1 MKILLLE
8 DDVALNKSIYDALI
22 YSGYSVDTFFDGNN
36 VIDNLSSIYDLYIM
50 DINVPNISGLEL
62 LNLIHNQ
69 NNQSKIIMISANTDI
84 DIIKNAYNLGCID
97 YLKKPFHL
105 EELRIKIDMLFS
117 NTNSLLEE
125 LKLKPD
131 SNLSKKEKRFL
142 TLLLNNK
149 NSVTTY
155 QMIDEFVY
163 EDKTMTNDGIRALVK
178 RLRGKLENDIIKN
191 LPEEGYSIK

>member
-8 DDVALNKSIYDALI
+8 DDIALNKSIYDALV
-22 YSGYSVDTFFDGNN
+22 YSGYSVDTFFDGND
-36 VIDNLSSIYDLYIM
+36 VIDNLNSIYDLYIM

-69 NNQSKIIMISANTDI
+69 TNQSKIIMISANTDI
-84 DIIKNAYNLGCID
+84 NIIKNAYNLGCID

-117 NTNSLLEE
+117 NSNSLLEE

-142 TLLLNNK
+142 SLLLKNK
-149 NSVTTY
+149 NQVTTY

-163 EDKTMTNDGIRALVK
+163 EDKLMSMDGLRALVR
-178 RLRGKLENDIIKN
+178 RLRTKLEDDVIKN
-191 LPEEGYSIK
+191 ILEEGYTIK

>member
-8 DDVALNKSIYDALI
+8 DDIALNKSIYDALI
-22 YSGYSVDTFFDGNN
+22 YSGYDVDTFFDGND

-84 DIIKNAYNLGCID
+84 NIIENAYNLGCID

-105 EELRIKIDMLFS
+105 KELRIKIDMFFS
-117 NTNSLLEE
+117 NTNSQLKEI
-125 LKLKPD
+125 KLKPD
-131 SNLSKKEKRFL
+131 STLSKKEKRFL

-149 NSVTTY
+149 NQGTTY

-191 LPEEGYSIK
+191 LPEEGYTIK

>member
-8 DDVALNKSIYDALI
+8 DDIALNKSIYDALV
-22 YSGYSVDTFFDGNN
+22 YSGYSVDTFFDGND

-84 DIIKNAYNLGCID
+84 NIIKNAYNLGCID

-105 EELRIKIDMLFS
+105 KELRIKIDMFFS
-117 NTNSLLEE
+117 NTNSQLKEI
-125 LKLKPD
+125 KLKPD
-131 SNLSKKEKRFL
+131 STLSKKEKRFL

-149 NSVTTY
+149 NQGTTY

-178 RLRGKLENDIIKN
+178 RLRGKLEDDIIKN
-191 LPEEGYSIK
+191 LPDEGYTIK

>member
-8 DDVALNKSIYDALI
+8 DDIALNKSIYDALV
-22 YSGYSVDTFFDGNN
+22 YSGYSVDTFFDGND

-84 DIIKNAYNLGCID
+84 NIIENAYNLGCID

-105 EELRIKIDMLFS
+105 KELRIKIDMFFS
-117 NTNSLLEE
+117 NTNSQLKEI
-125 LKLKPD
+125 KLKPD
-131 SNLSKKEKRFL
+131 STLSKKEKRFL

-149 NSVTTY
+149 NQGTTY

-178 RLRGKLENDIIKN
+178 RLRGKLEDDIIKN
-191 LPEEGYSIK
+191 LPDEGYTIK